1 MVGNIATSDKYD
13 SYHDVKI
20 AIYSNQEGN
29 SIKNTSGHF
38 LQDSFVK
45 PV

>member
-38 LQDSFVK
+38 LK
-45 PV
+45 YRLLTPV